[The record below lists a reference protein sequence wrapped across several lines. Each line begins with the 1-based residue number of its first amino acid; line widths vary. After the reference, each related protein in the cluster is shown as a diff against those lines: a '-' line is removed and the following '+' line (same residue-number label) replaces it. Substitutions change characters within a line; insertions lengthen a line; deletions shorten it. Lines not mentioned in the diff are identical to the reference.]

1 MRRVSNGL
9 LCTVST
15 INFLPEG
22 EKNFYSL
29 LFSSDRSLKLQ
40 IQKKIESSRQQ
51 LNPSSLTVECMNK
64 IINLQK
70 SPDISPEE
78 IGIPR
83 PSGETPPP
91 GRGPTRVRGWWL
103 VPPRFKF
110 IYICIPCACCALW
123 TTRRR
128 YWFRPRSQSR
138 TPLSKRVTS
147 LQRPAKSAPPRKFAV
162 TQIHRFALS
171 IPTRLMCEEWRS
183 NFVCFSFLSG
193 EEHGYIQFDGKRIKV
208 GICEEWRKQVW

>member
-1 MRRVSNGL
+1 MASFVPFPRLISYRRGRRI
-9 LCTVST
+9 ST
-15 INFLPEG
+15 RSFFRPV
-22 EKNFYSL
+22 
-29 LFSSDRSLKLQ
+29 FSHRSLKLQ

-110 IYICIPCACCALW
+110 IYICIPCARDARYEQPDAAIDFVLA
-123 TTRRR
+123 RRAAHP
-128 YWFRPRSQSR
+128 FRS
-138 TPLSKRVTS
+138 
-147 LQRPAKSAPPRKFAV
+147 
-162 TQIHRFALS
+162 
-171 IPTRLMCEEWRS
+171 E
-183 NFVCFSFLSG
+183 
-193 EEHGYIQFDGKRIKV
+193 
-208 GICEEWRKQVW
+208 

>member
-51 LNPSSLTVECMNK
+51 LNPSSLIVECMNK

-78 IGIPR
+78 IRGRAAKRLLQDAVPR
-83 PSGETPPP
+83 AFEDGGSFLPDSNLFTFAS
-91 GRGPTRVRGWWL
+91 L
-103 VPPRFKF
+103 VL
-110 IYICIPCACCALW
+110 AA
-123 TTRRR
+123 R
-128 YWFRPRSQSR
+128 YEQPDAAIDFVLAQSR

-208 GICEEWRKQVW
+208 GICEEWRKQV

>member
-29 LFSSDRSLKLQ
+29 LFSPDRSLKLQ

-78 IGIPR
+78 IGISR

-110 IYICIPCACCALW
+110 IYICIPCARDA
-123 TTRRR
+123 R
-128 YWFRPRSQSR
+128 YEQPDAAIDFVLAQSR

-208 GICEEWRKQVW
+208 GICEEWRKQV

>member
-1 MRRVSNGL
+1 MYEQNYKLAEIARHLARRNRYSEAERRNASSRTRSHARSRMVARSSPIQIYL
-9 LCTVST
+9 HLHPLCT
-15 INFLPEG
+15 
-22 EKNFYSL
+22 
-29 LFSSDRSLKLQ
+29 
-40 IQKKIESSRQQ
+40 
-51 LNPSSLTVECMNK
+51 
-64 IINLQK
+64 
-70 SPDISPEE
+70 
-78 IGIPR
+78 
-83 PSGETPPP
+83 
-91 GRGPTRVRGWWL
+91 GR
-103 VPPRFKF
+103 
-110 IYICIPCACCALW
+110 ALW